1 MLTPD
6 NKRRSEKNNLF
17 RQDRARIRLR
27 FFICLRQFI
36 SPKIVV
42 GAPAKEKRWVI
53 DLTKGNKEAFRNLFG
68 EYAKRIFVFAK
79 GYLKSNEEAE
89 EVVQEV
95 FIKIWNVRA
104 SINTDLSFK
113 AYLFKITYN
122 HIRELF
128 LKKNRENSYKHELLD
143 LAVDFDNRTEEKID
157 YRSLLELVE
166 KLIDKLPPRQKEIII
181 LKKQHGL
188 PVKEIAKLLG
198 ISPRTVE
205 KHLSEALKYLKTA
218 LSKEHIAGLLFFS
231 LFLHQK
237 K

>member
-1 MLTPD
+1 M
-6 NKRRSEKNNLF
+6 
-17 RQDRARIRLR
+17 
-27 FFICLRQFI
+27 
-36 SPKIVV
+36 
-42 GAPAKEKRWVI
+42 GAQAKEKLWVI

-113 AYLFKITYN
+113 AYLFKITYH

-205 KHLSEALKYLKTA
+205 KHLSSALIY
-218 LSKEHIAGLLFFS
+218 
-231 LFLHQK
+231 
-237 K
+237 